1 MFTLL
6 ETKKY
11 IKDLKK
17 SRLNVLQNVK
27 LNIYLQALKN
37 GNKLDPAARC
47 KKLHGKWFG
56 YYEVTLGWDLR
67 LIYKMNEQN
76 LELVRIGTH
85 NQLFRSA

>member
-17 SRLNVLQNVK
+17 SRLSPIQNVK

-37 GNKLDPAARC
+37 DFKLDPLARC
-47 KKLHGKWFG
+47 KKLNGKWLGFS
-56 YYEVTLGWDLR
+56 EISIGWDLR
-67 LIYKMNEQN
+67 LIYRHQDKN
-76 LELVRIGTH
+76 LELVRLGTH
-85 NQLFRSA
+85 TQLF